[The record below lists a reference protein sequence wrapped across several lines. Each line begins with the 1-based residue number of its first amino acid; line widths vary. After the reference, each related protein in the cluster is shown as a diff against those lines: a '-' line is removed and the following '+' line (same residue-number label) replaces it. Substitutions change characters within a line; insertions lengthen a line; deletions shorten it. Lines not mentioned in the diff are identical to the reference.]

1 MSNTETLVKKPDKTV
16 GKKNCGTEGRKKQ
29 TYCHQ

>member
-16 GKKNCGTEGRKKQ
+16 GKKIVELKGGRKQ